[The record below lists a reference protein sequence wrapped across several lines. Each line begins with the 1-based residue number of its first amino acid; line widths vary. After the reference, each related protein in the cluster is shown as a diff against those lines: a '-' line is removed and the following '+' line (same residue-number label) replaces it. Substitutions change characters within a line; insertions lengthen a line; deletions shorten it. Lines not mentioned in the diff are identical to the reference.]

1 MFGIQQVTCY
11 TIKDLNV
18 MLIKMALSFDDTL
31 LVPKRTFGG
40 SRKNVDLSTIICG
53 YKMKIPIF
61 SANMSSVTE
70 AKMAIA
76 MRNHGGLG
84 VIHRMCTPKEQYEM
98 VNEVYCR
105 LYEAD
110 LTHTPVFVSIEGT
123 KDEAIERIKNIEHLY
138 PYGYC
143 IDVAHANSPDVEET
157 IKAIIEEFPN
167 INLIVGNYAT
177 PEGIM
182 YLLDAVPDISLDRI
196 AFKVGIGSGSQCTT
210 RIVTGCGLPTL
221 ESIFRIR
228 ISLPNPNL
236 KLIADGGIKN
246 SGDIV
251 KVLAA
256 GANAVM
262 LGHLLAGAKET
273 PGNVIKYKGGLYKIY
288 RGSASF
294 GQKFDV
300 GKDGFV
306 EGEETLVSYKSQVTT
321 TLTQLI
327 EGVRSGCSYCGA
339 VTLEELQENAEFV
352 HITDSGYVES
362 TAHGA

>member
-123 KDEAIERIKNIEHLY
+123 KDDAIERIKNIEHLY

-196 AFKVGIGSGSQCTT
+196 AFKVGIGSGCFSENTLITT
-210 RIVTGCGLPTL
+210 MYGD
-221 ESIFRIR
+221 
-228 ISLPNPNL
+228 
-236 KLIADGGIKN
+236 KLIKDVDIGDWVLTH
-246 SGDIV
+246 SG
-251 KVLAA
+251 
-256 GANAVM
+256 
-262 LGHLLAGAKET
+262 EYY
-273 PGNVIKYKGGLYKIY
+273 PVIKTFKRFENECLYSINGTNCTKQHEFY
-288 RGSASF
+288 VLNK
-294 GQKFDV
+294 KFIDIIT
-300 GKDGFV
+300 DDNL
-306 EGEETLVSYKSQVTT
+306 EEYSEFIKAEELNEDYF
-321 TLTQLI
+321 LI
-327 EGVRSGCSYCGA
+327 EKCENYKYGIGVEC
-339 VTLEELQENAEFV
+339 LILNENKN
-352 HITDSGYVES
+352 
-362 TAHGA
+362 